1 MEHPICCVSRSLK
14 PAEGNYSITDLEG
27 LAIIYCLKKFREY
40 IVSNK
45 DTTIF
50 ITDHKPLLGFFLKSI
65 PVKTRH
71 VRWIEEFNKYNI
83 KLKYEKGKENVFADA
98 LSRLPSKSNEGIINS
113 INAILNEID
122 PKDLDLP
129 EGIKKYFSKNYQIVD
144 NILYYKKND
153 LYLKVIEKDED
164 KKDIINRA
172 HSVGHEGAEKTTLI
186 IMQSY
191 YWPGIWSDV
200 KMWVKSCHKCQL
212 FRPKPVTKNTEDH
225 ITPVERPFTRVGLD
239 IVGPLP
245 ETKQGNKYII
255 TLVDYFT
262 KWPEAKAIPDI
273 KSEQV
278 IKFLTEI
285 IARHGPPE
293 LIITDNGCSFISD
306 VTKMMIDLY
315 GTWVH
320 FVAPHHPPSNGM
332 IENRNKEIGKL
343 LRLLAENEQEWDECL
358 PSALWALRTTKN
370 KKTKFS
376 SFELLYGRSDT
387 WPMEIMFPDIYQEE
401 GETEEEYNFR
411 RFIRHYKWVKE
422 AIGYS
427 EYANKYWEHRI
438 GFSKALKKK
447 YNVGD
452 YVMIRLINRNKL
464 DPYFYGPFK
473 VVRKPKFNTV
483 VLEDPQTGKLLQ
495 RNVHLKNIFP
505 YNLRE
510 ESITSRDEVST

>member
-1 MEHPICCVSRSLK
+1 MGKVLPQVPVVQAKACDQKHRRPYHTSR
-14 PAEGNYSITDLEG
+14 
-27 LAIIYCLKKFREY
+27 
-40 IVSNK
+40 
-45 DTTIF
+45 
-50 ITDHKPLLGFFLKSI
+50 
-65 PVKTRH
+65 
-71 VRWIEEFNKYNI
+71 
-83 KLKYEKGKENVFADA
+83 
-98 LSRLPSKSNEGIINS
+98 
-113 INAILNEID
+113 
-122 PKDLDLP
+122 
-129 EGIKKYFSKNYQIVD
+129 
-144 NILYYKKND
+144 
-153 LYLKVIEKDED
+153 
-164 KKDIINRA
+164 
-172 HSVGHEGAEKTTLI
+172 
-186 IMQSY
+186 
-191 YWPGIWSDV
+191 
-200 KMWVKSCHKCQL
+200 
-212 FRPKPVTKNTEDH
+212 
-225 ITPVERPFTRVGLD
+225 RPFTRVGLD

-376 SFELLYGRSDT
+376 SFELLYGRRDT